1 MTKTEQL
8 MIKTRTA
15 LVEEPVLHAERDDLT
30 ILEGDIYD
38 DAHEHL
44 RAIIHAHPI
53 IRPITLPESR

>member
-1 MTKTEQL
+1 